1 MQVLFQP
8 NDINYNSQIG
18 CPLRVP
24 SIWRSTGA
32 SVGKRTR
39 TIHGNLSLA
48 LGFAASLLTAGCG
61 DTESA
66 YLDPAPEVSMFNPQA
81 LKKPAGM
88 VLIIYNHDSLAED
101 APDRCQPK
109 GDTTPDVIRDLV
121 GKRVGGK
128 MIAVYAFCTPSK
140 VGAFNDKYR
149 EGEPKVV
156 KRTKDIEF
164 LMRDFL
170 KSGMPPQ
177 NIFLAGQG
185 AGAWAPLLVARRGH
199 VAFNSVIAFAPGFT
213 GPKKGRS
220 EGWTHVL
227 REHERF
233 ITRTPEINGLVFA
246 FQNDPYVTTRDLRFL
261 RSVKGI
267 NMVGLP
273 SKAINKVACSRG
285 KPHLTAFDECF
296 RKTQLRHIIA
306 FLSRRIFSSA
316 F

>member
-1 MQVLFQP
+1 LAP
-8 NDINYNSQIG
+8 N
-18 CPLRVP
+18 
-24 SIWRSTGA
+24 SIRRLTETH
-32 SVGKRTR
+32 VGNWTR
-39 TIHGNLSLA
+39 TTHGNLSLA
-48 LGFAASLLTAGCG
+48 IGFAASLLTAGCG
-61 DTESA
+61 DNESA
-66 YLDPAPEVSMFNPQA
+66 YLDPAPAVSMFNAQA
-81 LKKPAGM
+81 LKNPAGT

-128 MIAVYAFCTPSK
+128 LIAVYAFCTPSK

-164 LMRDFL
+164 LLRNIH

-199 VAFNSVIAFAPGFT
+199 VAFNSVIAFAPRFT

-220 EGWTHVL
+220 DGWTRVL
-227 REHERF
+227 REHEQF

-246 FQNDPYVTTRDLRFL
+246 FQNDPYVMTRDLRFL

-267 NMVGLP
+267 NLVGLP
-273 SKAINKVACSRG
+273 SKAINQVPCNRG

-296 RKTQLRHIIA
+296 RKTQLQRIIA
-306 FLSRRIFSSA
+306 FMSQRIFA
-316 F
+316 GNL